1 MSSWLGLYATCAE
14 QRTRVHALMAMH
26 SSVASCV
33 ADMPGGTSVP
43 LSLRVL
49 LYMCV
54 CVRAHM
60 HTCVYVTYLCT

>member
-54 CVRAHM
+54 CV
-60 HTCVYVTYLCT
+60 